1 MGDEIYAY
9 VYVWLG
15 SHAVHWGKK
24 SVSEI
29 TIKTKLKKKKRER
42 EMKTGGVIYA
52 AKVKKCK
59 YNNKNVNSYPLSLII
74 TQGLE
79 SKNNC

>member
-15 SHAVHWGKK
+15 SHAVHWGEK

-29 TIKTKLKKKKRER
+29 TIKTKLKKKRER
-42 EMKTGGVIYA
+42 EMKKEKSQQILQKY
-52 AKVKKCK
+52 KK
-59 YNNKNVNSYPLSLII
+59 P
-74 TQGLE
+74 
-79 SKNNC
+79 

>member
-42 EMKTGGVIYA
+42 EMKKEKSQQILQKY
-52 AKVKKCK
+52 KK
-59 YNNKNVNSYPLSLII
+59 P
-74 TQGLE
+74 
-79 SKNNC
+79 